1 MVLMGLFAGQK
12 EKRRWRERTW
22 ARVGKGRAEWAGRLG
37 LTWLMYSDHRV
48 YNR

>member
-1 MVLMGLFAGQK
+1 MSLFAGQK
-12 EKRRWRERTW
+12 EKHRCREWTW
-22 ARVGKGRAEWAGRLG
+22 TQVGEGRAEWTGRLG